1 VLSEVSMGLRIRKKI
16 KLFPGVSLNLSKSG
30 ISASV
35 KVGPV
40 SWNSRRQNTSIN
52 LPGPLS
58 YQSGASNAK
67 GATKSDL
74 IDIAK
79 QAGLTGYSKLKK
91 QELLTLLQRHGL
103 L

>member
-1 VLSEVSMGLRIRKKI
+1 MGLRIRKKI
-16 KLFPGVSLNLSKSG
+16 KLLPGVSLNLSKSG

-40 SWNSRRQNTSIN
+40 SWNSRHQKTSVN

-58 YQSGASNAK
+58 YQSASSKKK
-67 GATKSDL
+67 GVTKADL
-74 IDIAK
+74 VDIAR
-79 QAGLTGYSKLKK
+79 QAGLTGYSRLKK
-91 QELLTLLQRHGL
+91 QELIALLQRHSL

>member
-1 VLSEVSMGLRIRKKI
+1 MGLRIRKKI
-16 KLFPGVSLNLSKSG
+16 KLFPGLSLNLSKSG

-35 KVGPV
+35 KAGPV
-40 SWNSRRQNTSIN
+40 SWNSRRQKTSIN

-58 YQSGASNAK
+58 YQSTSSKKK
-67 GATKSDL
+67 GATKADL
-74 IDIAK
+74 VDIAR

-91 QELLTLLQRHGL
+91 QELIALLQRHSL